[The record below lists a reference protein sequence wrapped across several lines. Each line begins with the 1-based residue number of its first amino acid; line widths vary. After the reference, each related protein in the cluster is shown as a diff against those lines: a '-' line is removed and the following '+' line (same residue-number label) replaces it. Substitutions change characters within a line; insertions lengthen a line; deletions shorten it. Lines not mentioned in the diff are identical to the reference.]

1 MQNKEGKLFAAK
13 TVAKESLVQ
22 QRMKQKFFGE
32 IQVQK
37 IMRHPNIVRF
47 VECFEDPRNIYL
59 ILELCPNKVCSP
71 FFPLLVP
78 IQNSSS

>member
-37 IMRHPNIVRF
+37 LMRHPNIVRF
-47 VECFEDPRNIYL
+47 VECFEDSRNIYL
-59 ILELCPNKVCSP
+59 ILELCPNKVATP
-71 FFPLLVP
+71 PLFLLLP
-78 IQNSSS
+78 AQDSSF

>member
-13 TVAKESLVQ
+13 TVAKESLAQ

-71 FFPLLVP
+71 FPSLFLSV
-78 IQNSSS
+78 QNCSL